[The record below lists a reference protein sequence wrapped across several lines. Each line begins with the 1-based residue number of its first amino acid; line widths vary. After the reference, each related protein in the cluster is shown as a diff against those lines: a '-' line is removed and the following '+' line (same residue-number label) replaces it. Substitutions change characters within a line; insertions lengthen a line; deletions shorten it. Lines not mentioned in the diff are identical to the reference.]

1 MAPDPPAP
9 DLEEPFSAE
18 ELREGWSLFD
28 DEERG
33 SAFHLLPRPVAEDF
47 FLELPAA
54 DQAHLVL
61 ALPSA
66 ERRSWLRLLAPDDA
80 ADLMQAVPAEERPGL
95 IALLDEVTQKDVA
108 GLLAFAE
115 DHAGG
120 LMNPRYARVRPDMS
134 ADEAVVY
141 LRKMAREHLGT
152 FYYAYVLDPDSR
164 LLGVVSLRELFVAPS
179 DKKVRDVMQSD
190 VVKADETMD
199 QEALGR
205 LFAQHNLVAIPI
217 VDAEGRMK
225 GVVTVDDIVDVVQE
239 EATED
244 IQKIGGLEALDAPY
258 LATGFWK
265 MVRKRAGWLAILF
278 LGETL
283 TATALGYYEGRVK
296 AVGEQAAW
304 LMTLFMPLILST
316 GGNSGSQATTL
327 VIRAMAL
334 GEVRLRDWWHVVR
347 REMVSGLTLGS
358 ILAVIGFVRIV
369 AWSAMGWQSYAGQP
383 MVVATTVAASLIG
396 VATWGTTVGSML
408 PFVLKRLGFDPAS
421 ASAPF
426 VATLVDVTGL
436 IIFFTVATWMLF
448 PHLT

>member
-1 MAPDPPAP
+1 MAPDAPAP
-9 DLEEPFSAE
+9 DVEEPFSAE

-28 DEERG
+28 AEERNE
-33 SAFHLLPRPVAEDF
+33 AFHLLPRPVAEDF

-54 DQAHLVL
+54 DQAQLVL
-61 ALPSA
+61 SLAPS

-80 ADLMQAVPAEERPGL
+80 ADLMQAVPAKERPGL

-152 FYYAYVLDPDSR
+152 FYYAYVLDPESR
-164 LLGVVSLRELFVAPS
+164 LLGVVSLRELFIAAS
-179 DKKVRDVMQSD
+179 DKKVRDVMQAD

-199 QEALGR
+199 QEALGK

-244 IQKIGGLEALDAPY
+244 IQKMGGLEALDAPY
-258 LATGFWK
+258 LQTGFWK
-265 MVRKRAGWLAILF
+265 MVRKRAGWLAVLF
-278 LGETL
+278 VGETL
-283 TATALGYYEGRVK
+283 TANALGHYQGQIDAAGEK
-296 AVGEQAAW
+296 AAF
-304 LMTLFMPLILST
+304 LMMLFLPLIISS

-327 VIRAMAL
+327 VIRALAL
-334 GEVRLRDWWHVVR
+334 GEVKVRDWWHVVR
-347 REMVSGLTLGS
+347 REILSGLVLGFV
-358 ILAVIGFVRIV
+358 LAAIGFLRIV
-369 AWSAMGWQSYAGQP
+369 VWAALGWSSYANHPVLVGL
-383 MVVATTVAASLIG
+383 TVAISLIG
-396 VATWGTTVGSML
+396 VVTLGTITGSML
-408 PFVLKRLGFDPAS
+408 PFLMKRLGFDPAS

-436 IIFFTVATWMLF
+436 VIFFSVAAWMLF
-448 PHLT
+448 PALT